1 MVFRIFTSIEVTRG
15 ALMKAA
21 WYTQNGEAQDVMQLG
36 ELPTPSPQVGEVLVR
51 LATSG
56 VNPSDVKSRRARPL
70 TGPLVVPHSD
80 GAGVIEAVGAGV
92 SASRVGQRVWV
103 WNGQWL
109 RPMGTCA
116 QYIALPEAQTV
127 PLPDGTDF
135 AAGACM
141 GIPGLTAVQT
151 VILAERLAGD
161 LRGQTVLVT
170 GASSAVGHYVTQMV
184 RLAGGRVIGTVG
196 SEAKAAHAR
205 AAGMQEAVFY
215 KTESVPERVKAFT
228 QGRGADVIIDMD
240 FSTTA
245 QWAAEGALAPHGQ
258 VVCYGSNALDVSLPF
273 RPWLF
278 QSMCVKFFLVY
289 DLTAVD
295 RQRAVARLSDML
307 ANNQLQHSI
316 GARFT
321 LDQVAQAHR
330 TVEAGQTVGNVV
342 VDL

>member
-1 MVFRIFTSIEVTRG
+1 MQ
-15 ALMKAA
+15 AA
-21 WYTQNGEAQDVMQLG
+21 WYTLNGEAQDVMVVG
-36 ELPTPSPQVGEVLVR
+36 ELPTPTAQAGEVLVR

-56 VNPSDVKSRRARPL
+56 VNPSDVKSRRARALTDPL
-70 TGPLVVPHSD
+70 IVPHSD

-92 SASRVGQRVWV
+92 NAARVGERVWL
-103 WNGQWL
+103 WNGQWQ

-116 QYIALPEAQTV
+116 QYIALPQAQAV
-127 PLPDGTDF
+127 PLPAHTDM

-141 GIPGLTAVQT
+141 GIPGLTAVQA

-170 GASSAVGHYVTQMV
+170 GASSAVGHYITQMV
-184 RLAGGRVIGTVG
+184 TLAGGRAIGTVG

-205 AAGMQEAVFY
+205 AAGLQEAIFY
-215 KTESVPERVKAFT
+215 KTESVPDRVKTLT

-245 QWAAEGALAPHGQ
+245 AWASQGALAAHGQ
-258 VVCYGSNALDVSLPF
+258 VVCYGSNALEVALPF

-278 QSMCVKFFLVY
+278 QSLGVQFFLVY
-289 DLTAVD
+289 DLTPAQ
-295 RQRAVARLSDML
+295 RQQAVARLQQLLQDQ
-307 ANNQLQHSI
+307 QLQHSI
-316 GARFT
+316 GARFA

-342 VDL
+342 IDM

>member
-1 MVFRIFTSIEVTRG
+1 
-15 ALMKAA
+15 MKAA
-21 WYTQNGEAQDVMQLG
+21 WYTHNGEAQEVMQVG
-36 ELPTPSPQVGEVLVR
+36 DLPTPSPQAGEVLVR

-70 TGPLVVPHSD
+70 NDPLIVPHSD

-92 SASRVGQRVWV
+92 SPARVGQRVWV
-103 WNGQWL
+103 WNGQWQ
-109 RPMGTCA
+109 RAMGTCA
-116 QYIALPEAQTV
+116 QFIALPDAQAV
-127 PLPDGTDF
+127 ALPENTDF

-141 GIPGLTAVQT
+141 GIPGLTAVQS

-161 LRGQTVLVT
+161 LRGQNVLVT
-170 GASSAVGHYVTQMV
+170 GASSAVGHYITQMV
-184 RLAGGRVIGTVG
+184 TLAGGRVIGTVG

-215 KTESVPERVKAFT
+215 KTESVPERVKALT
-228 QGRGADVIIDMD
+228 KGRGADVVIDMD
-240 FSTTA
+240 FSTLA
-245 QWAAEGALAPHGQ
+245 RWASEGAVAAHGQ
-258 VVCYGSNALDVSLPF
+258 VVCYGSNAPEVVLPF

-278 QSMCVKFFLVY
+278 QSMGVKFFLVY
-289 DLTAVD
+289 DLTPVD
-295 RQRAVARLSDML
+295 RQRAVARLSSL
-307 ANNQLQHSI
+307 LSQQQLQHST

-321 LDQVAQAHR
+321 LGQIALAHQ